1 MLSDTWYDFCH
12 HTVHYNNNIII
23 IIIAKSRTFV
33 KVSEAILYYYDY
45 YCCSRPFFNT
55 HPNDSI
61 YVLINHTHS
70 RIPILMF
77 NRTFS
82 SFALLHTHTNS
93 FFRRHRHTVTN
104 RSIVIVAFVAAASR
118 LRFNGPVV
126 YIDGFIMC
134 IYYSW
139 SGHTIPLRW
148 PLFSWF
154 NKLLLSFFF
163 DFV

>member
-1 MLSDTWYDFCH
+1 M
-12 HTVHYNNNIII
+12 III
-23 IIIAKSRTFV
+23 VAVGRF
-33 KVSEAILYYYDY
+33 
-45 YCCSRPFFNT
+45 
-55 HPNDSI
+55 SI
-61 YVLINHTHS
+61 RIQMIVYVLINHTHS

-134 IYYSW
+134 IYDSW

-154 NKLLLSFFF
+154 NKLLLLSFFF
-163 DFV
+163 RFRIIHIIQEKDTDRQRKLQQ